1 MLQDFW
7 GYLIL
12 NSNNQYNAATEG
24 GPEAGAWE
32 KLAVAS
38 YIIPHFIVCCANMTA
53 MDGGVSS
60 TSGADTACSAVAFS
74 IAYGIK
80 TLEEFLVGLAFALV
94 FKNNQV

>member
-1 MLQDFW
+1 MIQNFW

-32 KLAVAS
+32 ILAVAS

-53 MDGGVSS
+53 MDGGVIS
-60 TSGADTACSAVAFS
+60 TSGSDTAFSAV
-74 IAYGIK
+74 
-80 TLEEFLVGLAFALV
+80 EFHNIWYKNSGRISCWVGV
-94 FKNNQV
+94 CVGV

>member
-1 MLQDFW
+1 MIQDFW

-32 KLAVAS
+32 ILAVAS

-53 MDGGVSS
+53 MEGGVSS
-60 TSGADTACSAVAFS
+60 TSGADTACSAVVFS
-74 IAYGIK
+74 IAYSIK
-80 TLEEFLVGLAFALV
+80 ALKKFLVGV
-94 FKNNQV
+94 CIGV

>member
-1 MLQDFW
+1 MIQNFW

-53 MDGGVSS
+53 MEGGVSS

-74 IAYGIK
+74 IVYGIK
-80 TLEEFLVGLAFALV
+80 TLEEFLVGLVFALV
-94 FKNNQV
+94 FKNYQV

>member
-1 MLQDFW
+1 MIQNFW

-12 NSNNQYNAATEG
+12 NSNNQCNAATEG

-38 YIIPHFIVCCANMTA
+38 YIIPHFTLCCANMFA
-53 MDGGVSS
+53 REGGVSS

-74 IAYGIK
+74 IVYGIK
-80 TLEEFLVGLAFALV
+80 TLEEFLVGLVFALV
-94 FKNNQV
+94 FKNYQL